1 MRISTCKYYLD
12 ENAPGYLVEYR
23 GDFKAQIDK
32 VDYACGDIIT
42 DTLAVISVSEDKIDR
57 LRKDVPAIIFIEA
70 RSVYTLQDISPSD
83 VDNIYQ
89 IKSNPYLGLNGKNVL
104 VGIVDTGVNYL
115 NREFMREDDTS
126 RIISLWDQSI
136 EPEEESELYIGRTYS
151 NEEINNAIKAQKNGQ
166 DPYEIVPS
174 KDEVGHGTK
183 MAGIIGA
190 RGYNGKMVG
199 VANNCDFL
207 VVKLFESPN
216 YKMILRKN
224 NIPIVPVYNNSEVV
238 SAIVYLVKE
247 AQELGRPIVIYLG
260 VGSTQGSHD
269 GYNITA
275 RFITSISNRS
285 GVIFV
290 AGTGNLGNSEGHVT
304 KYIKNV
310 GDIDTVEL
318 RIPRNIELFDFYIW
332 VQKPNRMSLSIVS
345 PAGDE
350 VGFFPS
356 KVILD
361 EKRKFYLTNTEV
373 YVRGYDPENFTGH
386 QVFDLRFKSI
396 KQGIWK
402 LKLRGEYIING
413 RYDIW
418 LQDKKILPEGTKFL
432 EPNPL
437 NTLTIPSTAIK
448 VITVAYFAE
457 LTKTILAESGKGF
470 NTNSAI
476 NPDIA
481 TVGTN
486 VLTISTDGN
495 TTVAASGSSVATAIV
510 TGVCA
515 LLLQWAVIDKNDIT
529 INSTKMRSLL
539 IYSAKREKN
548 YDYPNEESGYGE
560 LDIAEI
566 FNIVSGNYRSIVDKY
581 EEYYVNNMYV
591 RIPENALIKE
601 RRGN

>member
-70 RSVYTLQDISPSD
+70 RSIYTLQDISPSD

>member
-1 MRISTCKYYLD
+1 MRVSACKYYLD
-12 ENAPGYLVEYR
+12 ENAPGYVVEYR
-23 GDFKAQIDK
+23 GDFKAQMEK
-32 VDYACGDIIT
+32 VDYACGDVIT
-42 DTLAVISVSEDKIDR
+42 DTLAVVAVNEDNLDM

-83 VDNIYQ
+83 VGNIYQ
-89 IKSNPYLGLNGKNVL
+89 IKSNPYLGLNGKDVL
-104 VGIVDTGVNYL
+104 VGIIDTGVNYL
-115 NREFMREDDTS
+115 NREFVREDDTS

-136 EPEEESELYIGRTYS
+136 ESYGEPGLYIGRTYS
-151 NEEINNAIKAQKNGQ
+151 NEEINTAIKAQKNGQ
-166 DPYEIVPS
+166 DPYAIVPS
-174 KDEVGHGTK
+174 KDDVGHGTK

-199 VANNCDFL
+199 IANNCDFL

-224 NIPIVPVYNNSEVV
+224 NLPIVPVYNSSEVLA
-238 SAIVYLVKE
+238 AIAYLERK
-247 AQELGRPIVIYLG
+247 AQELERPIVIYLG

-275 RFITSISNRS
+275 RFITSIANKS

-318 RIPRNIELFDFYIW
+318 RIPRTIELFEFYIW

-345 PAGDE
+345 PSGDE
-350 VGFFPS
+350 IGFFPS
-356 KVILD
+356 KVILN
-361 EKRKFYLTNTEV
+361 EKRKFYLSNTEIEV
-373 YVRGYDPENFTGH
+373 KGYDPENFTGH
-386 QVFDLRFKSI
+386 QVYNLKFKSI
-396 KQGIWK
+396 KAGIWK
-402 LKLRGEYIING
+402 LKLQGDYIING

-418 LQDKKILPEGTKFL
+418 LQDKNLLPEGTKFL

-437 NTLTIPSTAIK
+437 NTLTIPATARK
-448 VITVAYFAE
+448 VITVSYFGE

-470 NTNSAI
+470 NTNYLI
-476 NPDIA
+476 NPDIS

-486 VLTISTDGN
+486 VLTISPDGN
-495 TTVAASGSSVATAIV
+495 STVTDSGSSVATAIV
-510 TGVCA
+510 AGVCA
-515 LLLQWAVIDKNDIT
+515 LLLQWAVVDENDIT

-539 IYSAKREKN
+539 IYAAKRERN
-548 YDYPNEESGYGE
+548 VSYPNEESGYGE
-560 LDIAEI
+560 LNFAEV
-566 FNIVSGNYRSIVDKY
+566 FNVLSGNYRSIRDKY
-581 EEYYVNNMYV
+581 EEYYVNNMYIRV
-591 RIPENALIKE
+591 PKNTLIKE
-601 RRGN
+601 RRK

>member
-42 DTLAVISVSEDKIDR
+42 DTLAVISVSEDKLDR

-70 RSVYTLQDISPSD
+70 RSIYTLQDISPSD

-402 LKLRGEYIING
+402 LKLKGEYIING